1 MTEQVST
8 CIFKSN
14 FGTMAYRL
22 GIIEDNRGIRHAYEV
37 YFNAHPSFQLIC
49 AEESMEAFL
58 KHVDEGLE
66 LDIVLSDIGLPG
78 MSGIDGIPTIKKHMP
93 HAEIIMNT
101 VYEDPE
107 KVFDALCKGAT
118 GYLLKSTPIKDLGA
132 NLERLGEGGAPMS
145 PAIARLV
152 IQHFHPKKRT
162 EALTPKEH
170 EIVQG
175 LVDGLSYKM
184 IADRLDISP
193 HTVNSHLKNIYRKLE
208 VNSKSEVV
216 AKSLRGE
223 I

>member
-1 MTEQVST
+1 MS
-8 CIFKSN
+8 
-14 FGTMAYRL
+14 YRL
-22 GIIEDNRGIRHAYEV
+22 GIIEDNRAIRGAYET
-37 YFNAHPSFQLIC
+37 YFKAHPEFELVVS
-49 AEESMEAFL
+49 EETMEDFL
-58 KHVDEGLE
+58 VHVSNGLE

-78 MSGIDGIPTIKKHMP
+78 MSGIEGIRSIKKQMP

-107 KVFDALCKGAT
+107 KVFDALCRGAT
-118 GYLLKSTPIKDLGA
+118 GYLLKDTPIKDLGA
-132 NLERLGEGGAPMS
+132 NLMRLGEGGAPMS

-152 IQHFHPKKRT
+152 VQHFHPPKRT
-162 EALTPKEH
+162 ARLTDKEH

-184 IADRLDISP
+184 IADRLNISV
-193 HTVNSHLKNIYRKLE
+193 HTVNSHAKNIYKKLE